1 MLSKILLQDV
11 CAILDVL
18 SAAVPG
24 DRGLPSPEQG
34 QAPEYLQPG
43 AGAGAIQGAQED
55 SGASQGGGGG
65 ADSCRE
71 EDLPHR
77 SAGG

>member
-1 MLSKILLQDV
+1 MLSQILLQDV
-11 CAILDVL
+11 CGIHVVL

-24 DRGLPSPEQG
+24 DRGLPPPGQG
-34 QAPEYLQPG
+34 QAPEYLQP
-43 AGAGAIQGAQED
+43 GAGAIQGAQED

-77 SAGG
+77 PSGG

>member
-1 MLSKILLQDV
+1 M
-11 CAILDVL
+11 L

-24 DRGLPSPEQG
+24 DRGLPPPGQG
-34 QAPEYLQPG
+34 QAPEYLQ
-43 AGAGAIQGAQED
+43 AGAWGIQGAKED

-71 EDLPHR
+71 EDFPDR
-77 SAGG
+77 TVGG